1 MEKES
6 TRTSLS
12 YEHQRAVRKSGIR
25 KGHESR
31 ATPKI
36 ISMRNNPKAP
46 RWEKSK
52 AVLGGQQGRSAEVG
66 CARRVH
72 GDRVPASS
80 CITIGPFCRPP
91 LPDTPAAARP
101 QTGLLG
107 SGTGRGKTTGSAEQV
122 GTCQEFNLAL
132 LNYPTRLD
140 FAWLPPLPTQ
150 HFLGLFSSEMGEKR
164 YGRWENLKHLSEV
177 WVDVSPAVQRSW
189 QGCCQI

>member
-66 CARRVH
+66 CTRRVH

-91 LPDTPAAARP
+91 PQTPQQQPDLKLGCLAAAR
-101 QTGLLG
+101 GE
-107 SGTGRGKTTGSAEQV
+107 GR
-122 GTCQEFNLAL
+122 
-132 LNYPTRLD
+132 
-140 FAWLPPLPTQ
+140 PPAP
-150 HFLGLFSSEMGEKR
+150 
-164 YGRWENLKHLSEV
+164 LS
-177 WVDVSPAVQRSW
+177 R
-189 QGCCQI
+189 